1 MNWTNRLLSFLTVI
15 SLLTA
20 REIPVRESY
29 NALFYSS
36 EMVHATPHINNL
48 IRNGVSE
55 LTEYEKSKLSEIGL
69 IVQGDEIIVQ
79 KSTDLNQIYD
89 TEHFRFYY
97 TLDDNSN
104 HAVEDENYVIMMGEV
119 FEEVWTFYLD
129 SMGFDSP
136 PLNPDNDH
144 DLYEIYIEY
153 LSPQFFGWAEGHGS
167 GPSCHGLIKM
177 RNSYSGTQF
186 EDHTELENIQ
196 VTAVHEFFHAIQWG
210 YNCYSYKNPWFME
223 ATAVWSEDELYD
235 TINDH
240 YRYMKYWFENPD
252 QPISLSTGNFKY
264 GSFIFFQYLDEH
276 LGGREMI
283 RSCWDY
289 SREFANPSTDI
300 SFKAINAALQ
310 DNNSSIESAVNQMR
324 VANQIL
330 SSSENAGIY
339 AYEEAEGYLSVV
351 NQPPKK
357 EYLIFEKGDIDQ
369 IENFSLQRFSSHYYS
384 LITESPVSLSLI
396 ATSGEFYF
404 TSVVKIYGTDQWV
417 VKSGSELN
425 IDPKLG
431 FEWIVL
437 IVSAIGE
444 DETYWDYI
452 LRLEDGYSED
462 FTFYSPY
469 PNPSKGQSVTLQ
481 FQVITEQTIEFRII
495 DLLGQEVWHF
505 SKHYEEP
512 EVVTLKWPGLNKSGQ
527 RVANGIYFGIM
538 EGNTKTKVQKI
549 TYLKKS
555 D

>member
-1 MNWTNRLLSFLTVI
+1 LSVI

-29 NALFYSS
+29 NALFHSS
-36 EMVHATPHINNL
+36 EMVHVTPHINNL

-119 FEEVWTFYLD
+119 FEEVWTFHLD
-129 SMGFDSP
+129 SMEFDSP
-136 PLNPDNDH
+136 PLNPNNDH

-153 LSPQFFGWAEGHGS
+153 LSPQYFALTYGQGTGS
-167 GPSCHGLIKM
+167 SCYGFIKM
-177 RNSYSGTQF
+177 RNSYSGSQF
-186 EDHTELENIQ
+186 QDHTELENIQ
-196 VTAVHEFFHAIQWG
+196 VTAVHEFFHAIQFG
-210 YNCYSYKNPWFME
+210 YNCYEEFWFME
-223 ATAVWSEDELYD
+223 ASATWSEDELYND
-235 TINDH
+235 INDF
-240 YRYMKYWFENPD
+240 YRYIPTFFANPD
-252 QPISLSTGNFKY
+252 DAIGTEGTFMY
-264 GSFIFFQYLDEH
+264 GTCILFQYIDEH
-276 LGGREMI
+276 LGRLEMI

-339 AYEEAEGYLSVV
+339 AYKEAEGYLSVV

-369 IENFSLQRFSSHYYS
+369 IKNFSLQRYSSHYYS

-404 TSVVKIYGTDQWV
+404 TSVVKIYGTD
-417 VKSGSELN
+417 
-425 IDPKLG
+425 
-431 FEWIVL
+431 
-437 IVSAIGE
+437 
-444 DETYWDYI
+444 
-452 LRLEDGYSED
+452 
-462 FTFYSPY
+462 
-469 PNPSKGQSVTLQ
+469 
-481 FQVITEQTIEFRII
+481 
-495 DLLGQEVWHF
+495 
-505 SKHYEEP
+505 
-512 EVVTLKWPGLNKSGQ
+512 
-527 RVANGIYFGIM
+527 
-538 EGNTKTKVQKI
+538 
-549 TYLKKS
+549 
-555 D
+555 

>member
-1 MNWTNRLLSFLTVI
+1 MNWINKLLLYLSI
-15 SLLTA
+15 NSLIGASELS
-20 REIPVRESY
+20 VRESY
-29 NALFYSS
+29 HALFLDSS
-36 EMVHATPHINNL
+36 NVCGTPYINNI
-48 IRNGVSE
+48 IRQGPSE
-55 LTEYEKSKLSEIGL
+55 LTEFEKLKIEEIGL
-69 IVQGDEIIVQ
+69 FIQGDEIISK
-79 KSTDLNQIYD
+79 KSTDLDQIYD

-97 TLDDNSN
+97 TLDESSI
-104 HAVEDENYVIMMGEV
+104 HVVENQGYVITMGEV
-119 FEEVWTFYLD
+119 FENVWDFFMDTLE
-129 SMGFDSP
+129 FDQP
-136 PLNPDNDH
+136 PLDPENDH
-144 DLYEIYIEY
+144 ELYEIYIEY
-153 LSPQFFGWAEGHGS
+153 ISSNVFAWAIGYGS
-167 GPSCHGLIKM
+167 GSSCSSYIKM
-177 RNSYSGTQF
+177 RNSYDNSIFYQF
-186 EDHTELENIQ
+186 AKTEDEVIQ
-196 VTAVHEFFHAIQWG
+196 VTAVHEFFHAIQFG
-210 YNCYSYKNPWFME
+210 YNCYEEYWFME
-223 ATAVWSEDELYD
+223 ASATWIEDELY
-235 TINDH
+235 NDVNDF
-240 YRYMKYWFENPD
+240 YRYIPTFFSNPGD
-252 QPISLSTGNFKY
+252 PIGTEGTFMY
-264 GSFIFFQYLDEH
+264 GTCIFFHYIDEH
-276 LGGREMI
+276 LGGRETI
-283 RSCWDY
+283 RKSWDY
-289 SREFANPSTDI
+289 SRDYASPTQNI
-300 SFKAINAALQ
+300 SYMSIDAALQ
-310 DNNSSIESAVNQMR
+310 DNNSSLETAMNQMR

-369 IENFSLQRFSSHYYS
+369 IKNFSLQRYSSHYYS

-404 TSVVKIYGTDQWV
+404 TSVLKIYGTDQWV

-444 DETYWDYI
+444 DETDWDYI